1 MNDTREN
8 VSGIGAMSD
17 RIIIEAR
24 VNELAPRDVNPNVP
38 FLPQEIAADAE
49 ACFQAGASIVHFHG
63 RAADGAPDNSAD
75 HYLST
80 IRAIRERCPILI
92 HPSLGYVANDASASE
107 RFAAIETA
115 MENPETSVDFAPM
128 DTGSVNV
135 DWWNPAEQRYE
146 TNDLIY
152 KNSTATLLHF
162 SERIR
167 HHGLTPYC
175 VLWNISFTRQ
185 LDALMKMGAVTEPA
199 YVCFC
204 LTDGIMLS
212 GHPGTEEGLN
222 AHLTFLPKDRRFVWT
237 VVNYKGDLFQLTEK
251 IIRAGGHIS
260 IGLGDFPYTDMT
272 KEKGPPT
279 NADVIA
285 RVVEQA
291 RALGR
296 ESATVEETRAILKMA
311 PAPTH

>member
-1 MNDTREN
+1 M
-8 VSGIGAMSD
+8 D

-24 VNELAPRDVNPNVP
+24 VNELAPRDENPNVP
-38 FLPQEIAADAE
+38 FLPHEIAADAK
-49 ACFQAGASIVHFHG
+49 ACHDAGASIVHFHG
-63 RAADGAPDNSAD
+63 RAADGAPDNSTE

-80 IRAIRERCPILI
+80 IRGIREACPILI
-92 HPSLGYVANDASASE
+92 HPSLGYVANDASAPE

-115 MENPETSVDFAPM
+115 MESPDTRVDFAPM

-135 DWWNPAEQRYE
+135 DWWNPDDGRYE
-146 TNDLIY
+146 TTDLIY

-162 SERIR
+162 AERIR
-167 HHGLTPYC
+167 HHRLKPYC
-175 VLWNISFTRQ
+175 VSWNVSFTRQ
-185 LDALMKMGAVTEPA
+185 LDALMRMGAVAEPA

-212 GHPGTEEGLN
+212 GHPGTPEGLD

-237 VVNYKGDLFQLTEK
+237 VVNYKGDLFLLTEK

-260 IGLGDFPYTDMT
+260 VGIGDFPYADM
-272 KEKGPPT
+272 GGANGAPT

-285 RVVEQA
+285 RVVSQA

-296 ESATVEETRAILKMA
+296 EPASIEETREILGMSG
-311 PAPTH
+311 

>member
-1 MNDTREN
+1 MNPSKNDADN
-8 VSGIGAMSD
+8 N

-24 VNELAPRDVNPNVP
+24 VNELAPRDENPNVP
-38 FLPQEIAADAE
+38 FLPHEIAADAE
-49 ACFQAGASIVHFHG
+49 ACFDAGASIVHFHG
-63 RAADGAPDNSAD
+63 RATDGAPDNSATN
-75 HYLST
+75 YLST

-92 HPSLGYVANDASASE
+92 HPSLGYVANDASAPE

-115 MENPETSVDFAPM
+115 MENPETRVDFAPM

-135 DWWNPAEQRYE
+135 DWWNPAENRYE
-146 TNDLIY
+146 TTDLIY

-162 SERIR
+162 AERIR
-167 HHGLTPYC
+167 HHGLKPYC
-175 VLWNISFTRQ
+175 VLWNVSFTRQ
-185 LDALMKMGAVTEPA
+185 LDALMRMGAVAEPA

-212 GHPGTEEGLN
+212 GHPGTEEGLD
-222 AHLTFLPKDRRFVWT
+222 AHLTFLPKDREFVWT

-272 KEKGPPT
+272 NDTGPPT

-291 RALGR
+291 RSLGR
-296 ESATVEETRAILKMA
+296 EPATVKETRAILKMEHA
-311 PAPTH
+311 TTH